1 MTITNISPPAPGR
14 VVDLMRMLKVPVHTR
29 CNVPVIVLKRPT
41 TTTTFSPTHFSPSI
55 RTENEIEN
63 EDENCVGVSDSE
75 NFIDKNDTLKSCTEQ
90 IICIPPYVTQEHSA
104 EHSAEHSHGSAKD
117 LISIE
122 VIFHG
127 KK

>member
-1 MTITNISPPAPGR
+1 
-14 VVDLMRMLKVPVHTR
+14 MLKVPVHRR

-41 TTTTFSPTHFSPSI
+41 TATSAPTHFSPSI
-55 RTENEIEN
+55 NTESEIA
-63 EDENCVGVSDSE
+63 DERCEGVSDIIS
-75 NFIDKNDTLKSCTEQ
+75 IVDKNDKQPSYTEQ

-104 EHSAEHSHGSAKD
+104 EHSAEHSKELSHDSAKD

-122 VIFHG
+122 VIFYV